1 MSFAVSKISL
11 RVSERQ
17 KQHRLKSV
25 LLAGMSAL
33 ALAAPALAGTGDGAA
48 SSNQVTVAASQ
59 PDGAAPAATDSTE
72 TVLVTATRRKEP
84 LQKVPLAVSVVD
96 GDTAASQNLNNI
108 NNISTVVPSLNF
120 RDGTSNKDQG
130 LFIRGIGTVTTS
142 PGAEPSVSTVVDN
155 VVLVRPGQATLGLI
169 DADQIEVL
177 RGPQG
182 TLFGKNASAGVVN
195 ITTKQPTDDFE
206 GYADLSYYEGNEE
219 IARAGI
225 SGPLVDGKIDG
236 LASILV
242 GNYDGNVRN
251 VFLDDASVNGY
262 TRYGTRDKLAFT
274 PSDDLK
280 TVLSFDYLYTYSTEV
295 SDFVGTNTSY
305 PGGVVTPDPAIAAV
319 LAPVVVGPDNTQINA
334 NQPTYIIDN
343 NLGFSS
349 ETDWNFLPGY
359 TLTSIT
365 AWRNW
370 HNNQIVDLDQ
380 TSAVAAVKQQK
391 DHGVLDFNQYSQEL
405 RVASPKGEFIEY
417 VAGLYY
423 LHWDDIE
430 TYSRTDTAPGGTV
443 NTGVAHYSVLNDNYS
458 LFGEATINFTDHFR
472 AIAGLRVVGDHLS
485 AEHERTST
493 AADSG
498 IAASSPLYNNQTN
511 QVGYADRLGLQYDL
525 SDNVTSYFTY
535 SRGYKGPAYNV
546 FFNMVPATQGAPL
559 APETSDSL
567 EAGVKSQFFDD
578 KATLDLAVFH
588 TEYYNFQANFPNL
601 IGGTVVTNLVNAG
614 SVRTQ
619 GVEGDFAADV
629 TQALTLHGAVAYT
642 DAYVDKTNIVG
653 RDWPIA
659 DEPLPF
665 TPTWKLDLSANY
677 HVPLNSRFALDLGTD
692 GRWQTKVQYD
702 LSESPDTIQ
711 SAFGIWN
718 ANLTLRDSEEN
729 WSLSFLVKNILDQH
743 YATYLQSAG
752 ATAAPGTPGYVTR
765 WVPRDDH
772 RYVGVDLRK
781 TFD

>member
-1 MSFAVSKISL
+1 MFISNRSL
-11 RVSERQ
+11 WQV
-17 KQHRLKSV
+17 KQSHAPRRLTAV
-25 LLAGMSAL
+25 LLAGISVLAVTASAL
-33 ALAAPALAGTGDGAA
+33 A
-48 SSNQVTVAASQ
+48 Q
-59 PDGAAPAATDSTE
+59 AATEGTQLASAADTPRPGTADIKE
-72 TVLVTATRRKEP
+72 EVLVTATRRAEP

-96 GDTAASQNLNNI
+96 GDAASFQNLNNI

-155 VVLVRPGQATLGLI
+155 VVLIRPGQATLGLI

-195 ITTKQPTDDFE
+195 ITTKQPTDEFE
-206 GYADLSYYEGNEE
+206 GFADLSYYEGNEE
-219 IARAGI
+219 IARGGV
-225 SGPLVDGKIDG
+225 SGPLEEGKIDG
-236 LASILV
+236 LASILI

-251 VFLDDASVNGY
+251 VFLNNASVNGY
-262 TRYGTRDKLAFT
+262 TRYGTRDKIAFT
-274 PSDDLK
+274 PSEDLK
-280 TVLSFDYLYTYSTEV
+280 TVVSFDYLYTHSTEV
-295 SDFVGTNTSY
+295 SDFVGTNISY
-305 PGGVVTPDPAIAAV
+305 PGGVVTPNPAYVAVWAPAIAS
-319 LAPVVVGPDNTQINA
+319 PDNTQINA

-343 NLGFSS
+343 NLGLSS

-370 HNNQIVDLDQ
+370 HNNQVVDLDQ
-380 TSAVAAVKQQK
+380 TSAVALVKQQK

-430 TYSRTDTAPGGTV
+430 TYQRTDRAPSGVT
-443 NTGVAHYSVLNDNYS
+443 NTGIAHYSVLNDNYS
-458 LFGEATINFTDHFR
+458 LFGEATINFTDTFR

-485 AEHERTST
+485 AEHERNST
-493 AADSG
+493 APDSG
-498 IAASSPLYNNQTN
+498 IAASSPLFNSRTN

-525 SDNVTSYFTY
+525 SESITSYFTY
-535 SRGYKGPAYNV
+535 SHGYKGPAYNV
-546 FFNMVPATQGAPL
+546 FFNMVPATQGAVL

-567 EAGVKSQFFDD
+567 EVGLKSKFFDD
-578 KATLDLAVFH
+578 KATLDLAAFH

-619 GVEGDFAADV
+619 GVESDFAAEIME
-629 TQALTLHGAVAYT
+629 ALTLHGAAAYT

-653 RDWPIA
+653 RNWPIA
-659 DEPLPF
+659 DKPLPF
-665 TPTWKLDLSANY
+665 APLWKLDLGANY
-677 HVPLNSRFALDLGTD
+677 HVPVNSRFALDFGTD

-711 SAFGIWN
+711 DAFGIWN
-718 ANLTLRDSEEN
+718 ANVTLRDSDAN

-743 YATYLQSAG
+743 YATYLQSSG

-772 RYVGVDLRK
+772 RYVGVNLRK